1 MKGSRFTLSPS
12 LVLVV
17 VGTGAFITALDQTVV
32 VTALPSI
39 MLDLNVSIFELDRA
53 SWIITAYLLG
63 YTSAMPLIGRMADV
77 YGYTRVYQASLF
89 VFCIGTC
96 LVALS
101 PNFEC
106 IIAARVVQAV
116 GGGATVPIGLAMGSG
131 VRPAGQRGMAL
142 AIVAAAAEAGT
153 MLGPVY
159 GGAIVELLGWRW
171 IFWLNVPQAAL
182 VSLALVFAPMKGT
195 GTERVDYL
203 GGVLLTATLVM
214 LTLALSMDSLFTL
227 ASATPYVIGG
237 LGLLMGATLVVLHR
251 RAGQPLLAPALFRS
265 AALVSANVTQLLV
278 GVALIIGMVTVPL
291 MANTVM
297 GQTPFTGALWLL
309 RMTAAIPVGAI
320 VGGKLL
326 SHIGVRPV
334 TVVGLVLAAAGM
346 LFLSTW
352 EVGVGEPWLSLHL
365 ALAGLGFGLVIA
377 PILVR
382 VIEGVPDEHRAAAAS
397 FVVVARMVGMTLGL
411 AALAA
416 WGVDHFQGLM
426 SGVPSPLLNP
436 GSAPGEFEQR
446 MREYEEAL
454 TAAGFSVF
462 RGFLRAGAAVLLVAV
477 IPAVFMASA
486 KPHPDGGGHLW
497 EDRRG

>member
-1 MKGSRFTLSPS
+1 MKGPRYTLSPS

-77 YGYTRVYQASLF
+77 YGYTKVYQASLL
-89 VFCIGTC
+89 VFSIGTC
-96 LVALS
+96 LVALA
-101 PNFEC
+101 PTFEWM
-106 IIAARVVQAV
+106 IAARVVQAV

-131 VRPAGQRGMAL
+131 ARPAGQRGMAL

-153 MLGPVY
+153 MLGPAY
-159 GGAIVELLGWRW
+159 GGAIVELAGWRW

-182 VSLALVFAPMKGT
+182 VSLALVFAPKEET
-195 GTERVDYL
+195 RAERVDYL
-203 GGVLLTATLVM
+203 GGVLLTATLVT
-214 LTLALSMDSLFTL
+214 LTLALSMGGLFTL
-227 ASATPYVIGG
+227 EAATPYVIGG
-237 LGLLMGATLVVLHR
+237 LGMVIAGTLVMLHKR
-251 RAGQPLLAPALFRS
+251 SRQPLLAPALFRS
-265 AALVSANVTQLLV
+265 RSLVSANVAQLLI
-278 GVALIIGMVTVPL
+278 GVALIIAMVTVPL

-297 GQTPFTGALWLL
+297 GQSPFTGALWLL

-320 VGGKLL
+320 IGGKLL
-326 SHIGVRPV
+326 SRTGVRPV
-334 TVVGLVLAAAGM
+334 TVAGLVLAAVGL
-346 LFLSTW
+346 LFVSGW
-352 EVGVGEPWLSLHL
+352 EVGIAEPWLTIHL

-382 VIEGVPDEHRAAAAS
+382 VVEGVSDEHRAAASS

-426 SGVPSPLLNP
+426 SGVPSPLLQP
-436 GSAPGEFEQR
+436 GGTAAEFEQR
-446 MREYEEAL
+446 MLEYGEAL
-454 TAAGFSVF
+454 AEAGFSVF
-462 RGFLRAGAAVLLVAV
+462 RTFLQVGAAVLLAAI
-477 IPAVFMASA
+477 IPAAFMAPA
-486 KPHPDGGGHLW
+486 KPQW
-497 EDRRG
+497 E

>member
-1 MKGSRFTLSPS
+1 MRGPAYTLSPS
-12 LVLVV
+12 LVLAV
-17 VGTGAFITALDQTVV
+17 VGAGAFITALDQTVV

-39 MLDLNVSIFELDRA
+39 MLELNVSIFELDRA

-77 YGYTRVYQASLF
+77 YGYTRVYQASLL

-101 PNFEC
+101 PNFEWMV
-106 IIAARVVQAV
+106 AARVVQAV
-116 GGGATVPIGLAMGSG
+116 GGGATVPIGLAMGSS
-131 VRPAGQRGMAL
+131 VRPAEQRGMAL
-142 AIVAAAAEAGT
+142 ALVAAAAEAGT
-153 MLGPVY
+153 MLGPAY

-171 IFWLNVPQAAL
+171 IFWLNLPQAAL
-182 VSLALVFAPMKGT
+182 VSLALAFAPKREVQA
-195 GTERVDYL
+195 ERVDYL

-214 LTLALSMDSLFTL
+214 LTLALSMDGLFTFK
-227 ASATPYVIGG
+227 SPTPFIIGG
-237 LGLLMGATLVVLHR
+237 VGLLLGTLLVGLHR
-251 RAGQPLLAPALFRS
+251 RNDQPLLAPELFRS
-265 AALVSANVTQLLV
+265 PALVSANVTQLLV

-297 GQTPFTGALWLL
+297 GQTPFTGAMWLL
-309 RMTAAIPVGAI
+309 RMTATIAAGAI
-320 VGGKLL
+320 IGGKLL
-326 SHIGVRPV
+326 NHVGVRPV
-334 TVVGLVLAAAGM
+334 TVLGLGLAAAGL
-346 LFLSTW
+346 LFVSSW
-352 EVGVGEPWLSLHL
+352 EAGVGEPWLTLHL

-426 SGVPSPLLNP
+426 SGIPSPLLNP
-436 GSAPGEFEQR
+436 GSGPGEFEQR

-462 RGFLRAGAAVLLVAV
+462 RGYLHTGVGVLLAAV
-477 IPAVFMASA
+477 IPAVFMAPA
-486 KPHPDGGGHLW
+486 KTQR
-497 EDRRG
+497 DRCSRSS